1 MFSFILEENKG
12 IPIIEITNPKYMLSD
27 VSNTFHGR
35 DIFAP
40 AAAHISLGIEVTEL
54 GENVKSPISLEINKP
69 QVHDNEISGEV
80 IYEDSFGNLITN
92 IPRDL
97 IEGYSKIQIDEFIID
112 SVASSY
118 QDVEKGEVLAIIGSS
133 GFLEISVN
141 NGSASDLIKDR
152 RLRVSK

>member
-1 MFSFILEENKG
+1 
-12 IPIIEITNPKYMLSD
+12 
-27 VSNTFHGR
+27 
-35 DIFAP
+35 
-40 AAAHISLGIEVTEL
+40 
-54 GENVKSPISLEINKP
+54 
-69 QVHDNEISGEV
+69 DNEISGEV

-112 SVASSY
+112 SVAGSY

-152 RLRVSK
+152 RLRVLK